1 MKKFNEWCDRMD
13 EKLKDFNFQ
22 DLLYILFPIS
32 MFFKKKQKDISKNI
46 VYNVRH
52 GKPII
57 VQSQKMM
64 TQYEKLYGNN
74 GTGGLAGINGTSGF
88 VGGNFGIDM
97 IKTGIKREICDEIL
111 KSDLF
116 EWSIQ
121 ETAMGTQVSARIIIN
136 KFENN

>member
-1 MKKFNEWCDRMD
+1 
-13 EKLKDFNFQ
+13 
-22 DLLYILFPIS
+22 
-32 MFFKKKQKDISKNI
+32 
-46 VYNVRH
+46 
-52 GKPII
+52 
-57 VQSQKMM
+57 M

-74 GTGGLAGINGTSGF
+74 GTGGLAGTNGTSGF

>member
-22 DLLYILFPIS
+22 DFLYILFPIS
-32 MFFKKKQKDISKNI
+32 MFFKRKQKETSKNI
-46 VYNVRH
+46 VYNIRH

-57 VQSQKMM
+57 VQSQKTM

-74 GTGGLAGINGTSGF
+74 GTGGLAGTNGTSGF

>member
-22 DLLYILFPIS
+22 DFLYILFPIS
-32 MFFKKKQKDISKNI
+32 MFFKRKQKETSKNI
-46 VYNVRH
+46 VYNIRH

-57 VQSQKMM
+57 VQSQKTM

-74 GTGGLAGINGTSGF
+74 GTGGLAGTNGTSGF

-111 KSDLF
+111 KSDIF